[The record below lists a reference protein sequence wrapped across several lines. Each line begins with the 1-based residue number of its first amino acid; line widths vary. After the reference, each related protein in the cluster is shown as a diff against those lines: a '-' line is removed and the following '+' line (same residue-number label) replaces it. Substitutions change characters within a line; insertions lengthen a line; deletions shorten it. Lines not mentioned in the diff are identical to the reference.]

1 MKEKSTARRAILRSI
16 FTLLWLAGMVL
27 PSPLS
32 SSTRQA
38 SSATPPRPS
47 TSEPKPVAAG
57 AAPAPANRNA
67 TGVKVH
73 GHWTI
78 EVRNPDGTLVTHREF
93 ENALVAPAGAV
104 TLSQVLTGA
113 DVVGGWEVDLAAT
126 TAGDTPPCA
135 VVSPAGAATAGTCGI
150 VSPGFQIINKSA
162 FPTLSVAPISGTGG
176 VMLSGT
182 ATAGETG
189 SVDTVSSF
197 IIHCPLPSPCGNVTT
212 GRTFGTFT
220 SAAVSPAISVTPGQS
235 IAVTVTLTFS

>member
-1 MKEKSTARRAILRSI
+1 MKEKGTARRAILRSI

-32 SSTRQA
+32 SSTQQGN
-38 SSATPPRPS
+38 SATPPGSS
-47 TSEPKPVAAG
+47 TSGQKPVASG
-57 AAPAPANRNA
+57 ATPAPANRNA

-93 ENALVAPAGAV
+93 ENALVAPTGAV

-113 DVVGGWEVDLAAT
+113 DLVGGWEVDLAAT
-126 TAGDTPPCA
+126 TAGNTPPC
-135 VVSPAGAATAGTCGI
+135 VFVDPTGAFGGKGPCAI
-150 VSPGFQIINKSA
+150 VSPGFQVRGKA
-162 FPTLSVAPISGTGG
+162 TFPTLSVAPISGTGG

-189 SVDTVSSF
+189 NIDTVSS
-197 IIHCPLPSPCGNVTT
+197 IILYCPLPSPCTNISIAYGP
-212 GRTFGTFT
+212 FT
-220 SAAVSPAISVTPGQS
+220 SAAVSPAISVTVGQS
-235 IAVTVTLTFS
+235 IAVTVTITFS